1 LNKTKRKNKM
11 ERKLASIRKI
21 SDIQPIEG
29 ADLIELAIV
38 DGWKVVVGKEVGH
51 KIGDF
56 VIYCEVDSFLP
67 IREEFEFLRKSSYRK
82 MIDQE
87 GFRLKTIKLRGQVS
101 QGLIIPLS
109 ILEGEEEDE
118 KLGYLQTPDGP
129 IYQLGPYDGALVI
142 EEGADV
148 TSMLNIIKWDP
159 PIPAELAG
167 VAKGNFPS
175 FIPKTDEER
184 IQNLAKNY
192 DKMKEQ
198 KYYMTEKL
206 DGSSSTFYVRDGEF
220 GVCSRN
226 LDLCRPEP
234 FVEGMVMCDDG
245 IERPKKE
252 NTFWKVARELNIEE
266 NMVDMGRN
274 LAIQGEIIGEGIQG
288 NPYRIKGQTL
298 RVYNAFDIDTQEY
311 LGFEDLKLTTR
322 ALCLEMVPIIDEE
335 FTLPETI
342 DELLKFAEGK
352 STLNAAAEREGY
364 VIRSHD
370 MKISF
375 KVISNNFLLKEK
387 E

>member
-1 LNKTKRKNKM
+1 M
-11 ERKLASIRKI
+11 SERKLASIRKI

-118 KLGYLQTPDGP
+118 KLGYLETTEGR
-129 IYQLGPYDGALVI
+129 IYQLGPYEWALVI

-148 TSMLNIIKWDP
+148 TNMLGIVKWDP
-159 PIPAELAG
+159 PMPAELAG

-184 IQNLAKNY
+184 VQNLAKNY

-234 FVEGMVMCDDG
+234 FVEGVVMCDDG
-245 IERPKKE
+245 VERPKKE
-252 NTFWKVARELNIEE
+252 NTFWKVARELGIEE
-266 NMVDMGRN
+266 NMLDMSGN
-274 LAIQGEIIGEGIQG
+274 LAIQCEIIGEGIQG

-298 RVYNAFDIDTQEY
+298 RVYNAFDIDAQEY
-311 LGFEDLKLTTR
+311 LGFEHLKLTTK
-322 ALCLEMVPIIDEE
+322 ALGLEMVPIIDEE

-352 STLNAAAEREGY
+352 STLNGSAEREGY

-370 MKISF
+370 MKTSF

>member
-1 LNKTKRKNKM
+1 M
-11 ERKLASIRKI
+11 DRKLASIRKI

-51 KIGDF
+51 KVGDF

-87 GFRLKTIKLRGQVS
+87 GFRLRTIKLRGCVS

-109 ILEGEEEDE
+109 ILEGEGEDE

-148 TSMLNIIKWDP
+148 TPILKIIKWDP
-159 PIPAELAG
+159 PMPAELSG

-184 IQNLAKNY
+184 VQNLAKNY
-192 DKMKEQ
+192 DRMKEQ
-198 KYYMTEKL
+198 KYYVTEKL
-206 DGSSSTFYVRDGEF
+206 DGSSSTFYIYDGEF

-234 FVEGMVMCDDG
+234 FVEGTVMCEDG
-245 IERPKKE
+245 IERPKRE
-252 NTFWKVARELNIEE
+252 NTFWKVARELGIED
-266 NMVDMGRN
+266 NMLDMSGN
-274 LAIQGEIIGEGIQG
+274 LAIQGEIIGESIQG
-288 NPYRIKGQTL
+288 NPYKIKGQTL
-298 RVYNAFDIDTQEY
+298 RVYNAFDIDAQEY
-311 LGFEDLKLTTR
+311 LDFKKLKLTVK
-322 ALCLEMVPIIDEE
+322 ALGLKMVPIIDDE
-335 FTLPETI
+335 FTLPETV

-370 MKISF
+370 MQTSF

>member
-1 LNKTKRKNKM
+1 M
-11 ERKLASIRKI
+11 SERKLASIRKI

-87 GFRLKTIKLRGQVS
+87 GFRLRTIKLRGCVS

-109 ILEGEEEDE
+109 ILEGDEEDE
-118 KLGYLQTPDGP
+118 KLGYLQTPNGP

-148 TSMLNIIKWDP
+148 TNILGIVKWDP

-192 DKMKEQ
+192 DQMKEQ
-198 KYYMTEKL
+198 KYYVAEKL
-206 DGSSSTFYVRDGEF
+206 DGSSSTFYIHDGEF

-226 LDLCRPEP
+226 LDLSRPEP
-234 FVEGMVMCDDG
+234 FVEGVVMCEDG

-252 NTFWKVARELNIEE
+252 NTFWKVARELGIEE
-266 NMVDMGRN
+266 KMFAIGGN
-274 LAIQGEIIGEGIQG
+274 LACQCEIIGEGIQG

-311 LGFEDLKLTTR
+311 LDLEKLKSV
-322 ALCLEMVPIIDEE
+322 ANVLGLEMVPIIDEE
-335 FTLPETI
+335 FTLPETV

-352 STLNAAAEREGY
+352 SVLNSSAEREGY

-370 MKISF
+370 MKTSF

>member
-1 LNKTKRKNKM
+1 M

-29 ADLIELAIV
+29 ADLIEMAVV
-38 DGWKVVVGKEVGH
+38 DGWKLVTGKDNGF
-51 KIGDF
+51 KTGDF

-82 MIDQE
+82 MLDQE
-87 GFRLKTIKLRGQVS
+87 GFRLRTIKLRGQVS
-101 QGLIIPLS
+101 QGLILPLS
-109 ILEGEEEDE
+109 ILEGEYEDQ
-118 KLGYLQTPDGP
+118 KLGHLQTPDGP

-148 TSMLNIIKWDP
+148 THLLGIIKWDP

-192 DKMKEQ
+192 DKMKD
-198 KYYMTEKL
+198 KKFYVTEKL
-206 DGSSSTFYVRDGEF
+206 DGTSSTFYVYNGEF

-226 LDLCRPEP
+226 LDLCRPED
-234 FVEGMVMCDDG
+234 FVEGMIICDDG
-245 IERPKKE
+245 VERAKKE
-252 NTFWKVARELNIEE
+252 NTFWKVAKNLDIEV
-266 NMVDMGRN
+266 NMLDMGGN
-274 LAIQGEIIGEGIQG
+274 FAIQGEIIGEGIQG
-288 NPYRIKGQTL
+288 NPYKVKGQAL
-298 RVYNAFDIDTQEY
+298 KVYNAFNIDSQEY
-311 LGFEDLKLTTR
+311 FDFEHFNLIAKSLGLDT
-322 ALCLEMVPIIDEE
+322 VPIIDENFE
-335 FTLPETI
+335 LPETI
-342 DELLKFAEGK
+342 DEILKFAEGK
-352 STLNAAAEREGY
+352 STLNQSAEREGY
-364 VIRSHD
+364 VIRSLD
-370 MKISF
+370 RKTSF

>member
-1 LNKTKRKNKM
+1 M

-29 ADLIELAIV
+29 ANLIELAIV

-288 NPYRIKGQTL
+288 NPYRIKSQTL

>member
-1 LNKTKRKNKM
+1 M
-11 ERKLASIRKI
+11 SERKLASIRKI

-87 GFRLKTIKLRGQVS
+87 GFRLRTIKLRGCVS

-109 ILEGEEEDE
+109 ILEGDEEDE
-118 KLGYLQTPDGP
+118 KLGYLQTPNGP

-148 TSMLNIIKWDP
+148 TNILGIVKWDP

-192 DKMKEQ
+192 DQMKEQ
-198 KYYMTEKL
+198 KYYVAEKL
-206 DGSSSTFYVRDGEF
+206 DGSSSTFYIHDGEF

-226 LDLCRPEP
+226 LDLSRPEP
-234 FVEGMVMCDDG
+234 FVQGVVMCEDG

-252 NTFWKVARELNIEE
+252 NTFWKVARELGIEE
-266 NMVDMGRN
+266 KMFAIGGN
-274 LAIQGEIIGEGIQG
+274 LACQCEIIGEGIQG

-311 LGFEDLKLTTR
+311 LDLEKLKSV
-322 ALCLEMVPIIDEE
+322 ANVLGLEMVPIIDEE
-335 FTLPETI
+335 FTLPETV

-352 STLNAAAEREGY
+352 SVLNSSAEREGY

-370 MKISF
+370 MKTSF

>member
-1 LNKTKRKNKM
+1 M
-11 ERKLASIRKI
+11 SERKLASIRKI

-51 KIGDF
+51 KVGDF

-87 GFRLKTIKLRGQVS
+87 GFRLRTIKLRGCVS

-142 EEGADV
+142 EEGVDV
-148 TSMLNIIKWDP
+148 TNILGVIKWDP

-175 FIPKTDEER
+175 FIPKTEEER

-192 DKMKEQ
+192 DRMKEQ
-198 KYYMTEKL
+198 KYYVAEKL
-206 DGSSSTFYVRDGEF
+206 DGSSSTFYIYNGEF

-234 FVEGMVMCDDG
+234 FVEGTVMCEDG

-252 NTFWKVARELNIEE
+252 NTFWKVARELGIEE
-266 NMVDMGRN
+266 KMFAIGGN
-274 LAIQGEIIGEGIQG
+274 LACQGEIVGEGIQG

-311 LGFEDLKLTTR
+311 LDLEKLKST
-322 ALCLEMVPIIDEE
+322 ANVLGLEMVPIIDEE
-335 FTLPETI
+335 FKLPETI

-352 STLNAAAEREGY
+352 SVLNSSAEREGY

-370 MKISF
+370 MKTSF